1 MHSYIDLY
9 FSPEGVSPLDVA
21 DRLRSMAG
29 LSFVVG
35 NHDLAFEWD
44 TVDQFRATLGKIHTA
59 LEGTGVSYRVE
70 TVAEEP
76 TFVPPVPWPPILPR
90 SPSTHPG
97 F

>member
-9 FSPEGVSPLDVA
+9 FSPEGVSPLEVS
-21 DRLRSMAG
+21 DRLRAMAG

-35 NHDLAFEWD
+35 SHDLAFEWD
-44 TVDQFRATLGKIHTA
+44 TIEQFRVTLGKIHEA
-59 LEGTGVSYRVE
+59 LEGTGVTYRVE

-76 TFVPPVPWPPILPR
+76 QFVPPIPWPPVLPR
-90 SPSTHPG
+90 TPPTHPG

>member
-9 FSPEGVSPLDVA
+9 FSPDGISPLDIA
-21 DRLRSMAG
+21 DRLRAMAG
-29 LSFVVG
+29 LSFLVG

-44 TVDQFRATLGKIHTA
+44 TVEQFRATLSKVHEA
-59 LEGTGVSYRVE
+59 LRGSGVSYRVE
-70 TVAEEP
+70 TVAEESS
-76 TFVPPVPWPPILPR
+76 FVDPIAWPPLLPR

>member
-59 LEGTGVSYRVE
+59 LKGTGVSYRVE

-76 TFVPPVPWPPILPR
+76 AFVPPVPWPPILPR

>member
-9 FSPEGVSPLDVA
+9 FSPDGVSPLDIA
-21 DRLRSMAG
+21 DRLRATAG

-35 NHDLAFEWD
+35 SHDLAFEWD
-44 TVDQFRATLGKIHTA
+44 TVEQFRATLSKVHDGLK
-59 LEGTGVSYRVE
+59 GTGVLYRVE

-76 TFVPPVPWPPILPR
+76 SYVEPIPWPPLLPR
-90 SPSTHPG
+90 SPPTHPG